1 MPIKEVAIQSVYI
14 DQNSTSHCK
23 AFLDS
28 VRIFKEIIKFSLS
41 SLFCSV
47 IDIGLFTLIFTL
59 LSANATSWS
68 LFGATSM
75 ARLVSSV
82 ANFLINKK
90 VVFESRDSTFTQAT
104 KYFMLCAVQMVF
116 SWLILQGLTSLS
128 NEHVVLLK
136 IITDIFLFLISYL
149 VQSIFIFGRHIYHE
163 KIA

>member
-1 MPIKEVAIQSVYI
+1 MPIKEVAIRIVNI
-14 DQNSTSHCK
+14 DQNSTSHFK
-23 AFLDS
+23 SFLDS
-28 VRIFKEIIKFSLS
+28 ARIYKEIIKFSLS

-47 IDIGLFTLIFTL
+47 IDIGLFTLIFKL
-59 LSANATSWS
+59 LSVNAISGS
-68 LFGATSM
+68 LFGATSS

-136 IITDIFLFLISYL
+136 IITDIFLFLMNFL
-149 VQSIFIFGRHIYHE
+149 VQRILIFGGQIYHE